1 MKVAFTSDLHVDV
14 TQRNRELLRY
24 LAEELSVIEPDVFV
38 IAGDVSPGLNDL
50 ESTLKAFS
58 SLSCE
63 KLFVAGNHDV
73 WSLPLPETNKRDT
86 KVKYEREIMS
96 AVQRG
101 GFTYLRDRGKMIDGV
116 AFAGAMGWFD
126 YSLRNRELDSV
137 IVQSEY
143 ERGRFKNLRW
153 NDFVHTDWQGLCTES
168 DDSKKV
174 PAGHVARWMT
184 DSISAQIESLLPSSP
199 QKVVVCTHFL
209 PTPRLIRFSHDPYLD
224 FSCAYLGS
232 EGMENLI
239 GSFPQISHWIA
250 GHIHIK
256 RSLEW
261 SGVYFCTSPVG
272 YLRTPDLDLTEVARH
287 SISWFEL

>member
-24 LAEELSVIEPDVFV
+24 LAEELSVLEPDVFV
-38 IAGDVSPGLNDL
+38 IAGDVSPRLGDL
-50 ESTLKAFS
+50 EDTLKAFS
-58 SLSCE
+58 SLSCQ

-73 WSLPLPETNKRDT
+73 WSRPSPGTNRRDT
-86 KVKYEREIMS
+86 KLKYEREITS
-96 AVQRG
+96 AVLRG
-101 GFTYLRDRGKMIDGV
+101 GFTYLQDRGVMIDGV

-126 YSLRNRELDSV
+126 YSLRNRKLDSV
-137 IVQSEY
+137 IVQTQY
-143 ERGRFKNLRW
+143 ERGRFKNLQW
-153 NDFVHTDWQGLCTES
+153 NDFVHTDWQGLCAES
-168 DDSKKV
+168 EDSKTV

-199 QKVVVCTHFL
+199 QSVVVCTHFL
-209 PTPRLIRFSHDPYLD
+209 PTPQMIRFSQDPYLD

-232 EGMENLI
+232 DEMESLI
-239 GSFPQISHWIA
+239 RRFPQISHWIS

-261 SGVYFCTSPVG
+261 CGVHFCTSPVG
-272 YLRTPDLDLTEVARH
+272 YLRTPDLDLAEVAH
-287 SISWFEL
+287 NSISWFEL